1 MSKRRKRPDYVPVL
15 ENTTI
20 KEIAKKLEKTPGQ
33 VVLRYLLQRNLVVIP
48 KSVTPSRIQSNYEVI
63 INVFFDRKIKQCLIS
78 FRLKY

>member
-78 FRLKY
+78 F

>member
-63 INVFFDRKIKQCLIS
+63 INVF
-78 FRLKY
+78 

>member
-78 FRLKY
+78 FR